1 MCSKSQMQFK
11 QINLRL
17 QSLPLYYYPDLVS
30 ELEKLLFVFIQCS
43 LYKTL
48 WRVAMGTMCN
58 LLIPFSR
65 IICILETSIIHKYIY
80 GPIGDMR

>member
-48 WRVAMGTMCN
+48 
-58 LLIPFSR
+58 
-65 IICILETSIIHKYIY
+65 
-80 GPIGDMR
+80 